1 MKDKPLKAYQRAMS
15 YYQNARKMLIVKG
28 KLEHGRYRNTKPC
41 KWACNNAF
49 YGVLIALEQLLFQR
63 GLLNHREMSKR
74 ILAEQIKKILK
85 NTRDV
90 ELMDWYLDCYYLLH
104 INGYSDG
111 INHEVLLEVGFQS
124 ALSIIQLLGPRLA
137 KEAI

>member
-111 INHEVLLEVGFQS
+111 INHEVLLEVGFQG
-124 ALSIIQLLGPRLA
+124 ALSIIQLLAPRLA
-137 KEAI
+137 MEAI